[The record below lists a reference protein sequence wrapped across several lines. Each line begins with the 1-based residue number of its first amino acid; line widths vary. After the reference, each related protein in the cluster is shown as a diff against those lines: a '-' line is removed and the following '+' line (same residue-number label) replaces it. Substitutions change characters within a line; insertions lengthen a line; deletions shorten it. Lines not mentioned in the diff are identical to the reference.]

1 MLNQRY
7 FPKYKAPHRISLKRA
22 TKPRKLSALLFTLAA
37 SSALTCFLLQENP
50 VSVEFRSDMPT
61 VVSRIDTEPVRRKL
75 GCFPFVPIGNIGETN
90 SVVSS
95 TFHSDDYTY
104 SGTHSFIDDGDGNF
118 RIRFLT
124 SGIFTPKKK
133 IVVDIF
139 VVGGGGGGNVLSGS
153 YSRPG
158 GGGGYTGT
166 WTNITLDA
174 GIGYPVAV
182 GAGGAANVNGGT
194 TSFNSTYSKN
204 GGIAGYTENGGGI
217 GGNGS
222 SGGGT
227 GTTSNLVAGGVGG
240 SNGGNGGLATGGTSV
255 GVGQGTTT
263 REFGEAG
270 ATLYAGGG
278 SGGAKGDTMT
288 WNNDGG
294 AGGGG
299 KGGYG
304 STPATNGATNYG
316 GGGGGAANSLDGS
329 KPAGSGGSGIAII
342 RNHR

>member
-7 FPKYKAPHRISLKRA
+7 FPKYKAPHRIGLKRT
-22 TKPRKLSALLFTLAA
+22 TKPRILSALLFTLAA

-222 SGGGT
+222 SGGAHWHYFQPCRWWCWRFQWWQWWFGDWRNFRWRL
-227 GTTSNLVAGGVGG
+227 GKGQQHVSSEKQEQHYMLVAVAVV
-240 SNGGNGGLATGGTSV
+240 LK
-255 GVGQGTTT
+255 
-263 REFGEAG
+263 EI
-270 ATLYAGGG
+270 L
-278 SGGAKGDTMT
+278 
-288 WNNDGG
+288 
-294 AGGGG
+294 
-299 KGGYG
+299 
-304 STPATNGATNYG
+304 
-316 GGGGGAANSLDGS
+316 
-329 KPAGSGGSGIAII
+329 
-342 RNHR
+342 